1 MSDKATSYLLLSY
14 LHAIETQFHAQSN
27 VHLFDIAELVY
38 FVYSNI
44 TSIKQRGS
52 SYLIPNAAKLRSK
65 ESIRCKNRNHKRS
78 MSSGAAVGCRAIIR
92 HRDQIEVAF
101 KVAVLHLQN
110 RSITFQEREEVQ
122 TQKSHHIKVTMVL
135 SP

>member
-1 MSDKATSYLLLSY
+1 MSLSRKEQMALQEYQTRPHPILSYLILSY
-14 LHAIETQFHAQSN
+14 LHAIETQFFAQIN

-44 TSIKQRGS
+44 TSIKQRGF

-78 MSSGAAVGCRAIIR
+78 RSSGAAVGCRVVIR
-92 HRDQIEVAF
+92 HRDQIEVALQWQYFIF
-101 KVAVLHLQN
+101 K
-110 RSITFQEREEVQ
+110 TEV
-122 TQKSHHIKVTMVL
+122 
-135 SP
+135 